1 MPIFVANGKH
11 PAELCPMYNNEI
23 KEKFKEKVS
32 KREEL
37 AKKHEVK
44 VISACT
50 SVLDHLIYYVVE
62 APSQLALENY
72 FMETGMASWNS
83 IEIKQV
89 RYLNDVLK
97 ML

>member
-1 MPIFVANGKH
+1 
-11 PAELCPMYNNEI
+11 MYNNEI
-23 KEKFKEKVS
+23 KDKFKEKVS

-37 AKKHEVK
+37 AKKRDVK

-50 SVLDHLIYYVVE
+50 SVLDHLVYYVVE

-97 ML
+97 MLQI

>member
-1 MPIFVANGKH
+1 MPTFVAIGKH
-11 PAELCPMYNNEI
+11 PAESCPMYNNEI

-50 SVLDHLIYYVVE
+50 SVLDHLIYYVVA

-89 RYLNDVLK
+89 RYLEDVLK

>member
-1 MPIFVANGKH
+1 MPTFVVNMQH
-11 PAELCPMYNNEI
+11 FPESCPMYNKEI
-23 KEKFKEKVS
+23 KEKFKENIS

-44 VISACT
+44 VVSACT
-50 SVLDHLIYYVVE
+50 SMLEHSIYYVVE
-62 APSQLALENY
+62 APSQLAVENY
-72 FMETGMASWNS
+72 FMEAGLASWNR

-89 RYLNDVLK
+89 RYIEDVLK